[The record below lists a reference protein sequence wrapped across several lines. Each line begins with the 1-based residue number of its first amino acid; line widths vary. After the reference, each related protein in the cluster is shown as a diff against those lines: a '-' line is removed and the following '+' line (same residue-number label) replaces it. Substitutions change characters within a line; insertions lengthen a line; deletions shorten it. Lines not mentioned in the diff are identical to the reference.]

1 VRAAGPMAKLSI
13 ERHMESVMRV
23 RIVSAAAVSA
33 AALLL
38 VVSSHAQTAAQ
49 DAAQYAPAK
58 YPDWSGQWRRPGAG
72 PNKYDPT
79 KPPGLPQDAPLTPE
93 YLAIFKAG
101 LADQAA
107 GGQGTALTYSCL
119 PPGMPRVMAGN
130 QGLEFVV
137 TPKTTHVIFVNARSR
152 RIYTD
157 GRDFPKDEDPTFS
170 GYSIGKW
177 SDTDGD
183 GKYDTLEVE
192 TRNLDGP
199 RTIDNA
205 GIPLHADNETIVKE
219 RIYRDKSNP
228 DILHNEMTTI
238 DHAFTHP
245 WSVHKTYQLQKKP
258 NWVENECSVGNQHV
272 MIGKEGYY
280 LSAEGY
286 LMPVK
291 KGQPPPDLRYFE
303 QSRK

>member
-1 VRAAGPMAKLSI
+1 MRGQNLSA
-13 ERHMESVMRV
+13 V
-23 RIVSAAAVSA
+23 IVSAAAAMFILSA
-33 AALLL
+33 A
-38 VVSSHAQTAAQ
+38 QAQ
-49 DAAQYAPAK
+49 DASKYDPSK
-58 YPDWSGQWRRPGAG
+58 YPDWSGQWRRPAAG

-79 KPPGLPQDAPLTPE
+79 KPPGLAQEAPLTPE
-93 YLAIFKAG
+93 YLAVFQAG

-119 PPGMPRVMAGN
+119 PAGMPRVMAGN

-137 TPKTTHVIFVNARSR
+137 TPATTHVLFVNARPR

-157 GRDFPKDEDPTFS
+157 GREFPNDEEPTFS

-177 SDTDGD
+177 FDTDGD

-205 GIPLHADNETIVKE
+205 GIPLHADNETVVKE
-219 RIYRDKSNP
+219 RIYRDKVKP

-238 DHAFTHP
+238 DHAFMRP
-245 WSVHKTYQLQKKP
+245 WSVHKIYQLQNKP
-258 NWVENECSVGNQHV
+258 NWIENECAVGNQHV

-280 LSAEGY
+280 LSAEGF

-291 KGQPPPDLRYFE
+291 KGQAPPDLRYFP
-303 QSRK
+303 QSRN

>member
-1 VRAAGPMAKLSI
+1 MSGR
-13 ERHMESVMRV
+13 SVSTAV
-23 RIVSAAAVSA
+23 VAAAT

-38 VVSSHAQTAAQ
+38 SSAQAQNAASE
-49 DAAQYAPAK
+49 AAKYDPAK

-79 KPPGLPQDAPLTPE
+79 KPPGLPQEAPLTAE
-93 YLAIFKAG
+93 YLKIFEDG
-101 LADQAA
+101 LKDQEA

-119 PPGMPRVMAGN
+119 PFGMPRVMAGN

-137 TPKTTHVIFVNARSR
+137 TPKTTHVIFVNARPR

-157 GRDFPKDEDPTFS
+157 GRDFPTDEDPTFT

-177 SDTDGD
+177 LDTDGD
-183 GKYDTLEVE
+183 GKFDTLEVE

-205 GIPLHADNETIVKE
+205 GIPLHADNQTIVKE
-219 RIYRDKSNP
+219 RIYRDKAKP
-228 DILHNEMTTI
+228 DVLHNEMTTI
-238 DHAFTHP
+238 DHAFTRP
-245 WSVHKTYQLQKKP
+245 WSVHKVYQLQKKP
-258 NWVENECSVGNQHV
+258 NWVENECTVGNQHV

-280 LSAEGY
+280 LSADGY

-291 KGQPPPDLRYFE
+291 KGQAPPDLRYFG